1 MNRAF
6 LIVLIPAVLVG
17 FGYFFVFRHVGIPV
31 RPIPLAMATLGF
43 LVAAGLVHRYQRR
56 KRRVRSS

>member
-17 FGYFFVFRHVGIPV
+17 LGYVFVFRHAGIPL
-31 RPIPLAMATLGF
+31 RPIPLVMAALGF
-43 LVAAGLVHRYQRR
+43 LVAVGLVHRYQRR
-56 KRRVRSS
+56 KRRARGS